1 MPRAAIQSDA
11 EIYLQK
17 LNFIEVST
25 HGSQLTGDA
34 KEMFEKNPYLLENQ
48 AAAK

>member
-1 MPRAAIQSDA
+1 MTRAAIQSDA

-25 HGSQLTGDA
+25 HGRQLSVTA
-34 KEMFEKNPYLLENQ
+34 KEMFEKNQELLE
-48 AAAK
+48 KRKSS

>member
-1 MPRAAIQSDA
+1 MTRSAIQSDA

-25 HGSQLTGDA
+25 HGRQLSYDA
-34 KEMFEKNPYLLENQ
+34 KQMFEKHPELLEKSNHRS
-48 AAAK
+48 